1 MKQRRILRRDCNG
14 GPQALLRNPR
24 DILPVDQ
31 YPTAPHV
38 IEAWINAK
46 RLDR

>member
-1 MKQRRILRRDCNG
+1 MKQRRILRRDC
-14 GPQALLRNPR
+14 